1 MTSEIVSNNRTP
13 VVAAARFILGGVSD
27 LRVILVRPKAAEN
40 VGSAARAMK
49 NFGAQSLYLVAPRC
63 EVGARAYA
71 LASHAGDV
79 LDRHT
84 VCDSLADAVAG
95 CKLVLGTTA
104 RPRQYDRRVYTPRQ
118 AANTLH
124 AEGVALV
131 FGPEDFGLS
140 NDDLAHC
147 QGYIQIPTGDY
158 ASLNLAQAVQL
169 VVYEWF
175 IARHTP
181 EESGGAQGAVI
192 APDLADAAPREQ
204 LERMYDQLIDTL
216 HTIGY
221 TDPQREASAERLFR
235 GIFDR
240 AALSEREVAALRGLW
255 SQTVW
260 AAKQSPDTLRRKFGS
275 ERFGKD

>member
-1 MTSEIVSNNRTP
+1 
-13 VVAAARFILGGVSD
+13 
-27 LRVILVRPKAAEN
+27 
-40 VGSAARAMK
+40 MK
-49 NFGAQSLYLVAPRC
+49 NFGAESLYLVAPRC

-79 LDRHT
+79 LNRHT

-118 AANTLH
+118 AANTLSPKKATEGA

-147 QGYIQIPTGDY
+147 QGHIQIPTGDY

-169 VVYEWF
+169 IVYEWF

-181 EESGGAQGAVI
+181 AESSGASGAVI
-192 APDLADAAPREQ
+192 APDLAPDLADAAPREQ